1 MLIMINLLIF
11 PTLIYRSIMLAIQP
25 MTVIV
30 VVVADLLQLTLIQ
43 MQPI

>member
-11 PTLIYRSIMLAIQP
+11 PTLIYRSIMLTIQP
-25 MTVIV
+25 MTVI

>member
-30 VVVADLLQLTLIQ
+30 VVADLLQLTLIQ